1 MKKTLGLDESGN
13 DHLGKVDPDYPVF
26 VVGGVI
32 LEDEYIP
39 TASEAVNAFKRD
51 LFGRD
56 DFVLHTAEFT
66 RGRGAFTRVQEPS
79 FREQFYEQL
88 YRMMRALEFSVIA
101 CVFDLNRYAS
111 HPQAAAPSLY
121 SLALPRLTN
130 QFCDIIG
137 NRYHGGRIRVEKGRR
152 EQDRAIAR
160 CWDELRDSGTPQT
173 SAQTIRNRIEF
184 LRPHTKKERRVE
196 LELADFVLTPIGRHF
211 AGYPDESEWDIVRE
225 KFHGGADSAVT
236 IFSEQE

>member
-32 LEDEYIP
+32 LEDDYIP

-111 HPQAAAPSLY
+111 HPQTAAPNLY
-121 SLALPRLTN
+121 SLALPRLTS

-137 NRYHGGRIRVEKGRR
+137 NRYHGGRIRVEKGVASRIALLR
-152 EQDRAIAR
+152 GAGTNSAIL
-160 CWDELRDSGTPQT
+160 EL
-173 SAQTIRNRIEF
+173 
-184 LRPHTKKERRVE
+184 LRPAHKRSETALNFSGHTPRRRGSSSSNSPISSSRRS
-196 LELADFVLTPIGRHF
+196 ADISL
-211 AGYPDESEWDIVRE
+211 
-225 KFHGGADSAVT
+225 VT
-236 IFSEQE
+236 LMSWNGTSCARSSTAARTQR

>member
-1 MKKTLGLDESGN
+1 
-13 DHLGKVDPDYPVF
+13 
-26 VVGGVI
+26 
-32 LEDEYIP
+32 
-39 TASEAVNAFKRD
+39 
-51 LFGRD
+51 
-56 DFVLHTAEFT
+56 
-66 RGRGAFTRVQEPS
+66 
-79 FREQFYEQL
+79 
-88 YRMMRALEFSVIA
+88 MMRALEFSVIA

-111 HPQAAAPSLY
+111 HPQTAAPNLY
-121 SLALPRLTN
+121 SLALPRLTS

-184 LRPHTKKERRVE
+184 LWPHTKKERLVE

-211 AGYPDESEWDIVRE
+211 ADYPDESEWDIVRE
-225 KFHGGADSAVT
+225 KFHGGTDSAVT
-236 IFSEQE
+236 ISPNKNEGRRPRWQGPTFAPPNSQWRRNRGLATSPAGPPVPHGSVQSS